1 MDARCARSCHIRLR
15 LALGVRPTHRRRVI
29 FDWLMGKRCTAVTA
43 PEDNP
48 ANATIFEFGDAVFW
62 VDTMWRI
69 SIAGRLH
76 RTLGDDGQRY
86 GLGHP
91 IDVRAD
97 AAEVL
102 AGRAIVS
109 VSVDLVRGDIAMEL
123 DGKCVLEFL
132 TESHYEA
139 WQCTA
144 PGHHYVAASSG
155 EVMRVVEESP
165 GRCRSVP
172 VRGDA

>member
-1 MDARCARSCHIRLR
+1 M
-15 LALGVRPTHRRRVI
+15 I
-29 FDWLMGKRCTAVTA
+29 FDWLVGKRCTAVTA

-48 ANATIFEFGDAVFW
+48 ANATIFEFGDAAFW

-76 RTLGDDGQRY
+76 RTLGDDGEWY

-109 VSVDLVRGDIAMEL
+109 VSVDLLRGDVAMQL
-123 DGKCVLEFL
+123 DGECVLEFL
-132 TESHYEA
+132 TDCHYEA
-139 WQCTA
+139 WRLTA
-144 PGHHYVAASSG
+144 PGHDYVAVSSG
-155 EVMRVVEESP
+155 QVMRVVVESP
-165 GRCRSVP
+165 TRSRCVP
-172 VRGDA
+172 VRGDV